1 MKECIQLV
9 LILAVL
15 TIASGCESS
24 EDERRETKN
33 IENIEAVSVFQKDIS
48 SEVAEV
54 GALTANGAGTIYL
67 TAPNLYK
74 LMVFSSE
81 GELVNMTGEQGQGPG
96 EFE

>member
-1 MKECIQLV
+1 M
-9 LILAVL
+9 
-15 TIASGCESS
+15 
-24 EDERRETKN
+24 
-33 IENIEAVSVFQKDIS
+33 
-48 SEVAEV
+48 AEV